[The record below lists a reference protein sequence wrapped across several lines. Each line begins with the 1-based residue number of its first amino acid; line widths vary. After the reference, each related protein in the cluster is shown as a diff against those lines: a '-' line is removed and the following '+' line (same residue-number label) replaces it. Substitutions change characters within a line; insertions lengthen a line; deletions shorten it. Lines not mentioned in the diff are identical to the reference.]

1 MEYDRRFASE
11 TLLLW
16 SLNFPLLRVSFA
28 FYFDTLLWAP
38 PSSGNE
44 TSRCDITQYA
54 TLRSDEQDRE
64 KVMSTEIIKLRWFRR
79 KSKDEAETTEEDS
92 NSRVELPEST
102 LESII
107 NPVNSFE
114 KRLEDLFEDP
124 DVIAKTK
131 ALQDTRIQLI
141 VGGEAILLSKTG
153 VKPLTLSI
161 ERSTQVDVFLR
172 MSEEAAGELAAT
184 TTLSEFKQLYKQ
196 MVGAK
201 GAASY
206 IVIKLHKPLDE
217 LRRKGYF
224 TVELL
229 RILIDA

>member
-1 MEYDRRFASE
+1 
-11 TLLLW
+11 
-16 SLNFPLLRVSFA
+16 LNFPLLCAHLA
-28 FYFDTLLWAP
+28 FCFDTLLLAP
-38 PSSGNE
+38 SSSGNE
-44 TSRCDITQYA
+44 TSRRDTAQYVA
-54 TLRSDEQDRE
+54 LRGNAQDSE
-64 KVMSTEIIKLRWFRR
+64 EVVATEIIKLRWFRR
-79 KSKDEAETTEEDS
+79 KSKDEAETSLEASLD
-92 NSRVELPEST
+92 RVELPEST
-102 LESII
+102 LDSMI
-107 NPVNSFE
+107 NPVHSFE
-114 KRLEDLFEDP
+114 KRLDEMFEDP
-124 DVIAKTK
+124 DVAGKTK

-153 VKPLTLSI
+153 VKPLLLSI
-161 ERSTQVDVFLR
+161 ERSTQVDVFIR

-206 IVIKLHKPLDE
+206 ISIKLHTPLDE
-217 LRRKGYF
+217 LRRKGFF

>member
-1 MEYDRRFASE
+1 M
-11 TLLLW
+11 
-16 SLNFPLLRVSFA
+16 
-28 FYFDTLLWAP
+28 LLWAP
-38 PSSGNE
+38 PSSGYE
-44 TSRCDITQYA
+44 TSHCDIARYVA
-54 TLRSDEQDRE
+54 LRGNEQDRE
-64 KVMSTEIIKLRWFRR
+64 EVVAMEIIKLRWFRR
-79 KSKDEAETTEEDS
+79 KSKDEAETTVEDS
-92 NSRVELPEST
+92 TSKVELPGST

-107 NPVNSFE
+107 NPVHSFE
-114 KRLEDLFEDP
+114 KRLDEMFEDP
-124 DVIAKTK
+124 EVVAKTK

-161 ERSTQVDVFLR
+161 ERSTQVDVFIR

-184 TTLSEFKQLYKQ
+184 TTLPEFKQLYKQ
-196 MVGAK
+196 LVSAK

-206 IVIKLHKPLDE
+206 IAIKLHTPLDE